1 MSNSARGKSCGSS
14 GHQTGTLHGPNPL
27 PVRSLQPYRFA
38 RRPCC
43 AISRRSGWWSHDPP
57 RRRSASRGADPPLP
71 LACPYCSNPLELE
84 RRSGELDT
92 ATWLRVFEEAAALG
106 VLQLH
111 LSGGEPASRS
121 DLVELVRGAA
131 RAGLYTNL
139 ITSGIGLDERR
150 LEALAEAGLD
160 HVQLSVQ
167 HVKAAEA
174 DRIAGYAG
182 AHAKKRALA
191 REIARIGLPLTI
203 NAVIHRANIDAVEA
217 LVREAVSLWAR
228 RIEVAHSQYYG
239 WALKNRAALIPS
251 ADQAAAARNTVERL
265 RAEFQGI
272 IVIDYVAPDYFGRF
286 PKPCMNGWGRQSL
299 NVTPSGRVLPCHA
312 AETIPG
318 LTFWSVRDRTLA
330 EIWAESPA
338 FNAFRGTDWMREPCL
353 SCPRKEI
360 DFGGCRCQ
368 AFALT
373 GDARNTDPV
382 CVYSP
387 ARALV
392 TAAAVGAPAD
402 EFAYRRYVAK
412 NEKRA
417 TKSPSQ
423 QNLKSRPQARHWGPR
438 HAAQATD

>member
-1 MSNSARGKSCGSS
+1 MRDLAAKRMVEPMT
-14 GHQTGTLHGPNPL
+14 HP
-27 PVRSLQPYRFA
+27 
-38 RRPCC
+38 
-43 AISRRSGWWSHDPP
+43 
-57 RRRSASRGADPPLP
+57 PPLGLLAELTHRCP

-92 ATWLRVFEEAAALG
+92 ATWMRVFEEAAGLG

-150 LEALAEAGLD
+150 LETLAETGLD
-160 HVQLSVQ
+160 HIQLSVQ
-167 HVKAAEA
+167 HVNAAEA

-191 REIARIGLPLTI
+191 RELARIGLPLTI

-217 LVREAVSLWAR
+217 LVREAVSLGAR

-239 WALKNRAALIPS
+239 WALKNRSALIPS
-251 ADQAAAARNTVERL
+251 ADQAAAARNTVEGL
-265 RAEFQGI
+265 RAELQGI

-318 LTFWSVRDRTLA
+318 LTFWSVRDRALA
-330 EIWAESPA
+330 EIWAELPA

-368 AFALT
+368 ALALT

-392 TAAAVGAPAD
+392 TAALEEAQASTQH
-402 EFAYRRYVAK
+402 FAYRRYAAKTPKLSDDMAVAA
-412 NEKRA
+412 E
-417 TKSPSQ
+417 P
-423 QNLKSRPQARHWGPR
+423 
-438 HAAQATD
+438 

>member
-1 MSNSARGKSCGSS
+1 MS
-14 GHQTGTLHGPNPL
+14 L
-27 PVRSLQPYRFA
+27 P
-38 RRPCC
+38 
-43 AISRRSGWWSHDPP
+43 
-57 RRRSASRGADPPLP
+57 PPLGLLAELTHRCP
-71 LACPYCSNPLELE
+71 LSCPYCSNPLDLE

-111 LSGGEPASRS
+111 LSGGEPTSRS
-121 DLVELVRGAA
+121 DLGELVGGAA

-139 ITSGIGLDERR
+139 ITSGIGMDELR
-150 LEALAEAGLD
+150 LKALAEAGLD

-167 HVKAAEA
+167 HVNAAEA

-217 LVREAVSLWAR
+217 IVRDAMSLGAR

-251 ADQAAAARNTVERL
+251 TEQAAAARKTVERL
-265 RAEFQGI
+265 RAELRGI
-272 IVIDYVAPDYFGRF
+272 IVIDYVAPDYFARF

-318 LTFWSVRDRTLA
+318 LTFWSVRDRPLGD
-330 EIWAESPA
+330 IWAESPA
-338 FNAFRGTDWMREPCL
+338 FNAFRGTGWMREPCL

-368 AFALT
+368 ALALT

-392 TAAAVGAPAD
+392 TAASAAPPVSA
-402 EFAYRRYVAK
+402 EQLAYRRYAASRSKSASGLSVAV
-412 NEKRA
+412 E
-417 TKSPSQ
+417 S
-423 QNLKSRPQARHWGPR
+423 
-438 HAAQATD
+438 